1 MIIDKDLI
9 NQIGKENFPG
19 MSRAIGNCLRW
30 ITKQFERILQSK
42 KEQMHKHRIGAV
54 MEGEPKLIWVK
65 ALEVPTI
72 NKESLLL
79 REKFNHILEETLVDR
94 ELSFISVKAYHF
106 DYSHHLMNE
115 GKVKYWRDIDDQI
128 KSFLVD
134 ASAFIPQRVITLSRS
149 SASKKISEHDNRHS
163 QE

>member
-1 MIIDKDLI
+1 M
-9 NQIGKENFPG
+9 
-19 MSRAIGNCLRW
+19 R
-30 ITKQFERILQSK
+30 
-42 KEQMHKHRIGAV
+42 KHRIGAV

-94 ELSFISVKAYHF
+94 ELSFIMEVTSVKAYHF

-128 KSFLVD
+128 KSFLVG

-149 SASKKISEHDNRHS
+149 LASKKISEHDNRHS